1 MSSSSGG
8 SGRTGHKAGA
18 DKKVGMR
25 PSEQDLKDMAFKR
38 SIFNIIN
45 QVYLINFMVLH
56 VLLIY
61 LLCALLYQDHTCP
74 PSCPLKGQCLSSV
87 LFLDVMKEMTWFW
100 GGDYNKK
107 AYSTSDRKNKIIDKM
122 KRSVFKNTSQK
133 KPVESSNKSN
143 NELHLIFT
151 IGSTDVCENVYLQL
165 IGHPSTKM
173 WLRCKTAIFNS
184 YTQNN
189 GFISEAE
196 LKSID
201 AAVSMKRHKLDR
213 RPQPKAD
220 NARSFI
226 TYLMQFYASMSPNE
240 GEEHIR
246 ILPFE
251 KVSQLYEEYRAHYK
265 ATSLAGD
272 EYYMASK
279 ETFRKQWSEFYRTG
293 QVKLSRGKGTF
304 PTCDICNNANDMLT
318 FSKSSKW
325 TKKQRDI
332 IISFKV

>member
-1 MSSSSGG
+1 MSSSSCG

-38 SIFNIIN
+38 SIFDIIN

-61 LLCALLYQDHTCP
+61 LFCALLYQDHTCP

-151 IGSTDVCENVYLQL
+151 IGSTDVCENVYL
-165 IGHPSTKM
+165 
-173 WLRCKTAIFNS
+173 
-184 YTQNN
+184 
-189 GFISEAE
+189 
-196 LKSID
+196 
-201 AAVSMKRHKLDR
+201 
-213 RPQPKAD
+213 
-220 NARSFI
+220 
-226 TYLMQFYASMSPNE
+226 
-240 GEEHIR
+240 
-246 ILPFE
+246 
-251 KVSQLYEEYRAHYK
+251 
-265 ATSLAGD
+265 
-272 EYYMASK
+272 
-279 ETFRKQWSEFYRTG
+279 
-293 QVKLSRGKGTF
+293 
-304 PTCDICNNANDMLT
+304 
-318 FSKSSKW
+318 
-325 TKKQRDI
+325 
-332 IISFKV
+332 